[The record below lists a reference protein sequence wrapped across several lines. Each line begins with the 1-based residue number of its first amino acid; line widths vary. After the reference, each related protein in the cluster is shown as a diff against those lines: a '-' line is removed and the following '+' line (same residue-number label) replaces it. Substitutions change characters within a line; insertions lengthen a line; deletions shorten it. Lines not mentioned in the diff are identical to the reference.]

1 VTHALRTV
9 RQRGALPVALS
20 VALAAAAIGTGA
32 GWMARGWLAD
42 RVAADVRAEAATL
55 REQALHTALVETT
68 RRIHAHEQTA
78 QQARAQA
85 ARARAD
91 AAAARS
97 AADSLRDAASAAAG
111 RACGDTAVAGGGEAE
126 RLAHVLAEAVGE
138 AERLAAVAD
147 RAIIAGLACEAAYG
161 ALVPDRAPT
170 PP

>member
-1 VTHALRTV
+1 MNIATV
-9 RQRGALPVALS
+9 AIVA
-20 VALAAAAIGTGA
+20 VAIGAA
-32 GWMARGWLAD
+32 GGWTARAWLAD
-42 RVAADVRAEAATL
+42 RSAAEVQAEAATL

-68 RRIHAHEQTA
+68 RRIEAHEQTA
-78 QQARAQA
+78 QQARTQA

-91 AAAARS
+91 AAAARAS
-97 AADSLRDAASAAAG
+97 AASLRDAASAAAG
-111 RACGDTAVAGGGEAE
+111 RACGDSAAAGGGEAE